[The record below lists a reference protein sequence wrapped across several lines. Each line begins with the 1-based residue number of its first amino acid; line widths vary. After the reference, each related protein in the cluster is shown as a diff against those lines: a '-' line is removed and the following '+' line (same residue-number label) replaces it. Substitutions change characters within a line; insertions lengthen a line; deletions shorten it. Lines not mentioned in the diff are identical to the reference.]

1 MIKAFSIFFLLLHFV
16 CAAQS
21 EIEGAKMKS
30 EEVVRLMHRHFPI
43 RTRIWNFDSPPLWK
57 PEEKYWIVSVYQYKH
72 SNKGQCK
79 YTNGC
84 TIVRHLVVVI
94 DDSKKKIIS
103 QKKTKSFFHN
113 YE

>member
-16 CAAQS
+16 CSAQS

-30 EEVVRLMHRHFPI
+30 EEVVRLMHRRFPI
-43 RTRIWNFDSPPLWK
+43 RTRIWNFDSPPVWK
-57 PEEKYWIVSVYQYKH
+57 LEEKYWIVSVHRYKQ
-72 SNKGQCK
+72 SNKGHCK

-84 TIVRHLVVVI
+84 TIVRHLIVVI
-94 DDSKKKIIS
+94 NDNNGKIIS
-103 QKKTKSFFHN
+103 KKMNESLFHN